1 MLKQMYKSWWKIL
14 AVLLV
19 GYSLTIGILIPVGP
33 GIQSI
38 TPRKVFAGD
47 RATFHIT
54 GYNSHFAR
62 EQATLQ
68 VWLRHD
74 GFYICPDT
82 IVVYHDDHA
91 EATFL
96 IPANLPAEH
105 LDKQYLLVANNDRD
119 GSFASLHSVNV
130 HAKASE
136 ETTSKD
142 LEIVSCD
149 PSVARSKPAFIS
161 FPYRQVLYE
170 TIRNLYFH
178 VPMWF
183 GMTALLLISFIFAIS
198 YLRSGQEKDDTVAA
212 ESVHVALMFGLLGFA
227 TGSLWGNYTW
237 GSLGD
242 WVLRDTKVLGA
253 IIGIL
258 MYLAYF
264 VLRGSVTDIRKR
276 GRISAVYNIFC
287 FVMYIVFIFVLPRM
301 PGVATLHPGSGGNPA
316 FNIYDQDTTM
326 RMVFYPAVIG
336 WIGIGL
342 WIASQ
347 RIRQR
352 FLENSLTH

>member
-1 MLKQMYKSWWKIL
+1 MYKSWWKIL
-14 AVLLV
+14 AALLV
-19 GYSLTIGILIPVGP
+19 GYSLTIGILTPVGP

-47 RATFHIT
+47 IATFQIT
-54 GYNSHFAR
+54 GYNSHFAG
-62 EQATLQ
+62 EQTSLQ
-68 VWLRHD
+68 VWLRNEA
-74 GFYICPDT
+74 FYLCPDT
-82 IVVYHDDHA
+82 IVVYNDDHA
-91 EATFL
+91 EATFQ
-96 IPANLPAEH
+96 IPSNLPAAH
-105 LDKQYLLVANNDRD
+105 LDKQFLMVVNNDRD
-119 GSFASLHSVNV
+119 GSFASLHSVEVRSKPN
-130 HAKASE
+130 E
-136 ETTSKD
+136 EPGENGT
-142 LEIVSCD
+142 IAQSCE
-149 PSVARSKPAFIS
+149 PSVARNKPAYIR

-183 GMTALLLISFIFAIS
+183 GMTALLLFSFIYAIR
-198 YLRSGQEKDDTVAA
+198 YLRSGIEKDDIVAA

-253 IIGIL
+253 LIGIL

-264 VLRGSVTDIRKR
+264 VLRGSVSDIRKR

-342 WIASQ
+342 WIASL

-352 FLENSLTH
+352 FLENSLIH

>member
-1 MLKQMYKSWWKIL
+1 MLKHMYKSWWKIL
-14 AVLLV
+14 AALLV
-19 GYSLTIGILIPVGP
+19 GYSLTIGILTPVGP

-38 TPRKVFAGD
+38 MPRMVFAGD
-47 RATFHIT
+47 TATILIT

-62 EQATLQ
+62 EHATLQ
-68 VWLRHD
+68 VWLRHN

-82 IVVYHDDHA
+82 IVVHHDNHA
-91 EATFL
+91 EATFR

-105 LDKQYLLVANNDRD
+105 MDKQYLLVANNDRD
-119 GSFASLHSVNV
+119 GSFASLHSVDV
-130 HAKASE
+130 R
-136 ETTSKD
+136 SKD
-142 LEIVSCD
+142 PGGNTSTGAETISCD
-149 PSVARSKPAFIS
+149 PSVARNKPTFIS

-183 GMTALLLISFIFAIS
+183 GMTALLLISFIFAIG
-198 YLRSGQEKDDTVAA
+198 YLRSGREQDDTAAA
-212 ESVHVALMFGLLGFA
+212 ESVHVALLFGLLGFA

-237 GSLGD
+237 GNLGD

-253 IIGIL
+253 LIGIL

-264 VLRGSVTDIRKR
+264 VLRGSIADIRKR

-316 FNIYDQDTTM
+316 FNIYDQDSTM
-326 RMVFYPAVIG
+326 RLVFYPAVIG

-342 WIASQ
+342 WIASL

-352 FLENSLTH
+352 FLENTLNQ